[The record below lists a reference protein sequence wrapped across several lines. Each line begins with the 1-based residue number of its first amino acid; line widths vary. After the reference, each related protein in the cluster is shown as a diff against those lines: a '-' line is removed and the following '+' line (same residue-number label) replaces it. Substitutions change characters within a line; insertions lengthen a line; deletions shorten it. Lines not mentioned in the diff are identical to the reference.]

1 MGPETSALVA
11 AGRIHKTLSISSLSS
26 SGSWPYLDNDERT
39 WWRLAIDRRSLSAA
53 VLTIRRWCSLRLH
66 LLRLKCSQPAWDPV
80 ELELPL
86 RMAVVA

>member
-1 MGPETSALVA
+1 MKAIETIAPKKV
-11 AGRIHKTLSISSLSS
+11 
-26 SGSWPYLDNDERT
+26 
-39 WWRLAIDRRSLSAA
+39 
-53 VLTIRRWCSLRLH
+53 TIRRWCSLRLH

>member
-1 MGPETSALVA
+1 MKAIA
-11 AGRIHKTLSISSLSS
+11 AIVPK
-26 SGSWPYLDNDERT
+26 E
-39 WWRLAIDRRSLSAA
+39 
-53 VLTIRRWCSLRLH
+53 VTIRRWCSLRLH